1 MRKTRDLARTI
12 LYHRG
17 DPGEYSA
24 ERQKKTSRD
33 LATLEGVM
41 YGVALVQSFFIN
53 VYGPG
58 L

>member
-1 MRKTRDLARTI
+1 MRKTRDLAWTI
-12 LYHRG
+12 LYHMR
-17 DPGEYSA
+17 DPGEYRA
-24 ERQKKTSRD
+24 ERQKKTRD

-53 VYGPG
+53 VYGPD